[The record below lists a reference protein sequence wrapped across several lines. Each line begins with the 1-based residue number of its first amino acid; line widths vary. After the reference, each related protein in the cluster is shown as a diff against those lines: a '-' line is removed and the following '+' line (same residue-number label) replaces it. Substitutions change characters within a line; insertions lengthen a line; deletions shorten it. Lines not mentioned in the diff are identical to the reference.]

1 MIGYD
6 IGLLILGLIFLIL
19 GGDLLVRSAVF
30 LAEKFGVS
38 SFLIGVTVVSFGT
51 SVPELM
57 VSIQAAMDQE
67 ADIAIGNV
75 LGSNIANIAL
85 VLGISVVIRP
95 LSITTNTY
103 KLSWWVMFISSLL
116 FILFLL
122 DNIITKM
129 EGLLLIAGLFCF
141 IIFSIKRNI
150 PNEESIISK
159 INIQTGILFFVL
171 GAIGLYFG
179 SELFVGSAISI
190 ASFFG
195 VPKFVI
201 GITVVALGTSLPELV
216 TSIVALIKGQNN
228 ISLGNLIGSNIFN
241 VFAVLGITSLI
252 QELGTN
258 SILLFLDFGVML
270 AVILVF
276 GYQLFIRKKI
286 SRTAGFVLLF
296 GYFSYILFSV
306 Y

>member
-6 IGLLILGLIFLIL
+6 IGLLILGLVFLIL
-19 GGDLLVRSAVF
+19 GGDLLVRSAVSF
-30 LAEKFGVS
+30 AEKFGVS

-57 VSIQAAMDQE
+57 VSIQAAMDQA

-95 LSITTNTY
+95 LIITTNTY
-103 KLSWWVMFISSLL
+103 KLSWWVMLISSLL
-116 FILFLL
+116 FILFLF
-122 DNIITKM
+122 DNVITKL

-171 GAIGLYFG
+171 GATGLYFG
-179 SELFVGSAISI
+179 SELFVESAISI
-190 ASFFG
+190 ASFFD

-201 GITVVALGTSLPELV
+201 GITVVALGTSLPELI

-252 QELGTN
+252 QELGT
-258 SILLFLDFGVML
+258 SFILLFLDFGVML

-296 GYFSYILFSV
+296 GYFFYILFSV
-306 Y
+306 F

>member
-6 IGLLILGLIFLIL
+6 IGLLILGLVFLIL
-19 GGDLLVRSAVF
+19 GGDLLVRSAVSF
-30 LAEKFGVS
+30 AEKFGVS

-57 VSIQAAMDQE
+57 VSIQAAMDQA

-85 VLGISVVIRP
+85 VLGVSVVIRP

-103 KLSWWVMFISSLL
+103 KLSWWVMLISSLL
-116 FILFLL
+116 FILFLF
-122 DNIITKM
+122 DNVITKL

-171 GAIGLYFG
+171 GATGLYFG
-179 SELFVGSAISI
+179 SELFVESAISI
-190 ASFFG
+190 ASFFD

-201 GITVVALGTSLPELV
+201 GITVVALGTSLPELI

-252 QELGTN
+252 QELGTS

-296 GYFSYILFSV
+296 GYFFYILFSV
-306 Y
+306 F

>member
-6 IGLLILGLIFLIL
+6 IGLLILGLVILIF
-19 GGDLLVRSAVF
+19 GGDLLVRSAVSF
-30 LAEKFGVS
+30 AEKFGVS

-51 SVPELM
+51 SIPELM
-57 VSIQAAMDQE
+57 VSIQAAMDQA

-85 VLGISVVIRP
+85 VLGVSVVIRP

-103 KLSWWVMFISSLL
+103 KLSWWVMLISSLL

-122 DNIITKM
+122 DNVITKM

-141 IIFSIKRNI
+141 IFFSIKRNI

-159 INIQTGILFFVL
+159 IKIQTGILFFVL
-171 GAIGLYFG
+171 GSIGLYFG
-179 SELFVGSAISI
+179 SELFVESAISI
-190 ASFFG
+190 ASFFD

-216 TSIVALIKGQNN
+216 TSIVALMKGQNN

-252 QELGTN
+252 QELGTS

-286 SRTAGFVLLF
+286 SRTAGFILLS

-306 Y
+306 F

>member
-6 IGLLILGLIFLIL
+6 IGLLILGLVILIF
-19 GGDLLVRSAVF
+19 GGDLLVRSAVSF
-30 LAEKFGVS
+30 AEKFGVS

-51 SVPELM
+51 SIPELM
-57 VSIQAAMDQE
+57 VSIQAAMDQA

-85 VLGISVVIRP
+85 VLGVSVVIRP

-103 KLSWWVMFISSLL
+103 KLSWWVMLISSLL

-122 DNIITKM
+122 DNVIIKM

-141 IIFSIKRNI
+141 IFFSIKRNI

-171 GAIGLYFG
+171 GSIGLYFG
-179 SELFVGSAISI
+179 SELFVESAISI
-190 ASFFG
+190 ASFFN

-216 TSIVALIKGQNN
+216 TSIVALMKGQNN

-252 QELGTN
+252 QELGTS

-286 SRTAGFVLLF
+286 SRTAGFILLS

-306 Y
+306 F

>member
-6 IGLLILGLIFLIL
+6 IGLLILGLVFLIF
-19 GGDLLVRSAVF
+19 GGDLLVRSAVSF
-30 LAEKFGVS
+30 AEKFGVS

-57 VSIQAAMDQE
+57 VSIQAAMDQA

-85 VLGISVVIRP
+85 VLGVSVVIRP

-103 KLSWWVMFISSLL
+103 KLSWWVMLISSLL

-122 DNIITKM
+122 DNVITKM

-141 IIFSIKRNI
+141 IFFSIKRNI

-171 GAIGLYFG
+171 GSIGLYFG
-179 SELFVGSAISI
+179 SELFVESAISI
-190 ASFFG
+190 ASFFN

-216 TSIVALIKGQNN
+216 TSIVALMKGQNN

-252 QELGTN
+252 QELGTS

-276 GYQLFIRKKI
+276 GYQLFVRKKI
-286 SRTAGFVLLF
+286 SRTAGFILLS

-306 Y
+306 F

>member
-6 IGLLILGLIFLIL
+6 IGLLILGLVILIF
-19 GGDLLVRSAVF
+19 GGDLLVRSAVSF
-30 LAEKFGVS
+30 AEKFGVS

-57 VSIQAAMDQE
+57 VSIQAAMDQA

-85 VLGISVVIRP
+85 VLGVSVVIRP

-103 KLSWWVMFISSLL
+103 KLSWWVMLISSLL

-122 DNIITKM
+122 DNVITKM

-141 IIFSIKRNI
+141 IFFSIKRNI

-171 GAIGLYFG
+171 GSIGLYFG
-179 SELFVGSAISI
+179 SELFVESAISI
-190 ASFFG
+190 ASFFN

-216 TSIVALIKGQNN
+216 TSIVALMKGQNN

-252 QELGTN
+252 QELGTS

-286 SRTAGFVLLF
+286 SRTAGFILLS

-306 Y
+306 F

>member
-6 IGLLILGLIFLIL
+6 IGLLILGLVFLIF
-19 GGDLLVRSAVF
+19 GGDLLVRSAVSF
-30 LAEKFGVS
+30 AEKFGVS

-51 SVPELM
+51 SIPELM
-57 VSIQAAMDQE
+57 VSIQAAMDKA

-85 VLGISVVIRP
+85 VLGVSVVIRP

-103 KLSWWVMFISSLL
+103 KLSWWVMLISSLL

-122 DNIITKM
+122 DNVITKM
-129 EGLLLIAGLFCF
+129 EGLLLIAGLFFF

-150 PNEESIISK
+150 PNEESITSK

-179 SELFVGSAISI
+179 SELFVESAISI
-190 ASFFG
+190 ASFFD

-216 TSIVALIKGQNN
+216 TSIVALMKGQNN

-252 QELGTN
+252 QELGTS

-286 SRTAGFVLLF
+286 SRTAGFILLS

-306 Y
+306 F

>member
-6 IGLLILGLIFLIL
+6 IGFLLLGLIFLIV
-19 GGDLLVRSAVF
+19 GGDLLVRSAVSF
-30 LAEKFGVS
+30 ADKFGVS

-51 SVPELM
+51 SAPELM
-57 VSIQAAMDQE
+57 VSIQAAMDQA

-85 VLGISVVIRP
+85 VLGISVVIKP
-95 LSITTNTY
+95 LKIDTNTY
-103 KLSWWVMFISSLL
+103 KLSWWVMLVSSLL

-122 DNIITKM
+122 DNVITKM
-129 EGLLLIAGLFCF
+129 EGLMLIAGLFCF
-141 IIFSIKRNI
+141 IILSIKRNI
-150 PNEESIISK
+150 SNEESIISK
-159 INIQTGILFFVL
+159 INIQTAILFFVL
-171 GAIGLYFG
+171 GAIGLYSG
-179 SELFVGSAISI
+179 SELFVESAISI
-190 ASFFG
+190 ASFFD

-216 TSIVALIKGQNN
+216 TSIVALAKGQNN
-228 ISLGNLIGSNIFN
+228 ISLGNLIGSNVFN

-252 QELGTN
+252 QELSTK

-270 AVILVF
+270 AVMLVF
-276 GYQLFIRKKI
+276 GYYLFIRKKI

-296 GYFSYILFSV
+296 GYISYILFTV

>member
-19 GGDLLVRSAVF
+19 GGDLLVRSAVS

-258 SILLFLDFGVML
+258 SILLFLDFGVLL

>member
-6 IGLLILGLIFLIL
+6 IGLLILGLVILIF
-19 GGDLLVRSAVF
+19 GGDLLVRSAVSF
-30 LAEKFGVS
+30 AEKFGVS

-57 VSIQAAMDQE
+57 VSIQAAMDQA

-85 VLGISVVIRP
+85 VLGVSVVIRP

-103 KLSWWVMFISSLL
+103 KLSWWVMLISSLL

-122 DNIITKM
+122 DNVITKM

-179 SELFVGSAISI
+179 SELFVESAISI
-190 ASFFG
+190 ASFFN

-216 TSIVALIKGQNN
+216 TSIVALMKGQNN

-252 QELGTN
+252 QELGTS

-286 SRTAGFVLLF
+286 SRTAGFILLS

-306 Y
+306 F

>member
-6 IGLLILGLIFLIL
+6 IGLLILGLVFLIF
-19 GGDLLVRSAVF
+19 GGDLLVRSAVSF
-30 LAEKFGVS
+30 AEKFGVS

-57 VSIQAAMDQE
+57 VSIQAAMDQA

-85 VLGISVVIRP
+85 VLGVSVVIRP
-95 LSITTNTY
+95 LSVTTNTY
-103 KLSWWVMFISSLL
+103 KLSWWVMLISSLL

-122 DNIITKM
+122 DNVITKM
-129 EGLLLIAGLFCF
+129 EGLLLIAGLFFF

-179 SELFVGSAISI
+179 SELFVESAISI
-190 ASFFG
+190 ASFFN

-216 TSIVALIKGQNN
+216 TSIVALMKGQNN

-241 VFAVLGITSLI
+241 VFAVLGITSLV
-252 QELGTN
+252 QELGTS

-286 SRTAGFVLLF
+286 SRTAGFILLS

-306 Y
+306 F

>member
-6 IGLLILGLIFLIL
+6 IGLLILGLVILIF
-19 GGDLLVRSAVF
+19 GGDLLVRSAVSF
-30 LAEKFGVS
+30 AEKFGVS

-57 VSIQAAMDQE
+57 VSIQAAMDQA

-85 VLGISVVIRP
+85 VLGVSVVIRP
-95 LSITTNTY
+95 LSVTTNTY
-103 KLSWWVMFISSLL
+103 KLSWWVMLISSLL

-122 DNIITKM
+122 DNVITKM
-129 EGLLLIAGLFCF
+129 EGLLLIAGLFFF

-179 SELFVGSAISI
+179 SELFVESAISI
-190 ASFFG
+190 ASFFN

-216 TSIVALIKGQNN
+216 TSIVALMKGQNN

-252 QELGTN
+252 QELGTS

-286 SRTAGFVLLF
+286 SRTAGFILLS

-306 Y
+306 F

>member
-6 IGLLILGLIFLIL
+6 IGFLLLGLIFLIV
-19 GGDLLVRSAVF
+19 GGDLLVRSAVSF
-30 LAEKFGVS
+30 ADKFGVS

-51 SVPELM
+51 SAPELM
-57 VSIQAAMDQE
+57 VSIQAAMDQA

-85 VLGISVVIRP
+85 VLGISVVIKP
-95 LSITTNTY
+95 LEIDTNTY
-103 KLSWWVMFISSLL
+103 KLSWWVMLVSSLL

-122 DNIITKM
+122 DNAITKM
-129 EGLLLIAGLFCF
+129 EGLMLIAGLFCF
-141 IIFSIKRNI
+141 IILSIKRNI
-150 PNEESIISK
+150 SNEESIISK

-171 GAIGLYFG
+171 GAIGLYSG
-179 SELFVGSAISI
+179 SELFVESAISI
-190 ASFFG
+190 ASFFD

-216 TSIVALIKGQNN
+216 TSIVALAKGQNN
-228 ISLGNLIGSNIFN
+228 ISLGNLIGSNVFN

-252 QELGTN
+252 QELGTK

-270 AVILVF
+270 AVMLVF
-276 GYQLFIRKKI
+276 GYYLFIRKKI

-296 GYFSYILFSV
+296 GYISYILFTV

>member
-6 IGLLILGLIFLIL
+6 IGLLILGLVILIF
-19 GGDLLVRSAVF
+19 GGDLLVRSAVSF
-30 LAEKFGVS
+30 AEKFGVS

-51 SVPELM
+51 SIPELM
-57 VSIQAAMDQE
+57 VSIQAAMDQA

-85 VLGISVVIRP
+85 VLGVSVVIRP

-103 KLSWWVMFISSLL
+103 KLSWWVMLISSLL

-122 DNIITKM
+122 DNVITKM
-129 EGLLLIAGLFCF
+129 EGLLLVAGLFCF

-150 PNEESIISK
+150 SNEESIVSK

-179 SELFVGSAISI
+179 SELFVESAISI
-190 ASFFG
+190 ASFFN

-201 GITVVALGTSLPELV
+201 GITIVALGTSLPELV
-216 TSIVALIKGQNN
+216 TSIVALMKGQNN

-252 QELGTN
+252 QELGTS

-286 SRTAGFVLLF
+286 SRTAGFILLS

-306 Y
+306 F

>member
-6 IGLLILGLIFLIL
+6 IGLLILGLVFLIF
-19 GGDLLVRSAVF
+19 GGDLLVRSAVSF
-30 LAEKFGVS
+30 AEKFGVS

-51 SVPELM
+51 SIPELM
-57 VSIQAAMDQE
+57 VSIQAAMDQA

-85 VLGISVVIRP
+85 VLGVSVVIRP
-95 LSITTNTY
+95 LSVTTNTY
-103 KLSWWVMFISSLL
+103 KLSWWVMLISSLL

-122 DNIITKM
+122 DNVITKM
-129 EGLLLIAGLFCF
+129 EGLLLIAGLFFF

-150 PNEESIISK
+150 PNEESITSK

-179 SELFVGSAISI
+179 SELFVESAISI
-190 ASFFG
+190 ASFFD

-216 TSIVALIKGQNN
+216 TSIVALMKGQNN

-252 QELGTN
+252 QELGTS

-286 SRTAGFVLLF
+286 SRTAGFILLS

-306 Y
+306 F

>member
-6 IGLLILGLIFLIL
+6 IGLLILGLVFLIF
-19 GGDLLVRSAVF
+19 GGDLLVRSAVSF
-30 LAEKFGVS
+30 AEKFGVS

-57 VSIQAAMDQE
+57 VSIQAAMDQA

-85 VLGISVVIRP
+85 VLGVSVVIRP
-95 LSITTNTY
+95 LSVTTNTY
-103 KLSWWVMFISSLL
+103 KLSWWVMLISSLL

-122 DNIITKM
+122 DNVITKM

-141 IIFSIKRNI
+141 IFFSIKRNI
-150 PNEESIISK
+150 PNEDSIISK
-159 INIQTGILFFVL
+159 IKIQTGRLFFVL
-171 GAIGLYFG
+171 GSIGVYFG
-179 SELFVGSAISI
+179 SELFVESAISI
-190 ASFFG
+190 ASFFN

-216 TSIVALIKGQNN
+216 TSIVALMKGQNN

-241 VFAVLGITSLI
+241 VFAVLGITSLV
-252 QELGTN
+252 QELGTS

-286 SRTAGFVLLF
+286 SRTAGFILLS

-306 Y
+306 F

>member
-6 IGLLILGLIFLIL
+6 IGFLLLGLIFLIV
-19 GGDLLVRSAVF
+19 GGDLLVRSAVSF
-30 LAEKFGVS
+30 ADMFGVS

-51 SVPELM
+51 SAPELM
-57 VSIQAAMDQE
+57 VSIQAAMDQA

-95 LSITTNTY
+95 LKIDTNTY
-103 KLSWWVMFISSLL
+103 KLSWWVMLVSSLL

-122 DNIITKM
+122 DNVITKM
-129 EGLLLIAGLFCF
+129 EGLMLIAGLFCF
-141 IIFSIKRNI
+141 IILSIKRNI
-150 PNEESIISK
+150 SNEESIISK

-179 SELFVGSAISI
+179 SELFVESAISI
-190 ASFFG
+190 ASFFD

-216 TSIVALIKGQNN
+216 TSIVALAKGQNN
-228 ISLGNLIGSNIFN
+228 ISLGNLIGSNVFN

-252 QELGTN
+252 QELGTK
-258 SILLFLDFGVML
+258 SILFFLDFGVML
-270 AVILVF
+270 AVMLVF
-276 GYQLFIRKKI
+276 GYYLFIRKKI
-286 SRTAGFVLLF
+286 SRTAGFILLF
-296 GYFSYILFSV
+296 GYISYILFTV

>member
-6 IGLLILGLIFLIL
+6 IGLLILGLVFLIF
-19 GGDLLVRSAVF
+19 GGELLVRSAVSF
-30 LAEKFGVS
+30 AEKFGVS

-57 VSIQAAMDQE
+57 VSIQAAMDQA

-85 VLGISVVIRP
+85 VLGVSVVIRP

-103 KLSWWVMFISSLL
+103 KLSWWVMLISSLL

-122 DNIITKM
+122 DNVITKM

-141 IIFSIKRNI
+141 IFFSIKRNI

-179 SELFVGSAISI
+179 SELFVESAISI
-190 ASFFG
+190 ASFFD

-216 TSIVALIKGQNN
+216 TSIVALMKGQNN

-252 QELGTN
+252 QELGTS

-286 SRTAGFVLLF
+286 SRTAGFILLS

-306 Y
+306 F

>member
-6 IGLLILGLIFLIL
+6 IGLLILGLVFLIL
-19 GGDLLVRSAVF
+19 GGDLLVRSAVSF
-30 LAEKFGVS
+30 AEKFGVS

-57 VSIQAAMDQE
+57 VSIQAAMDQA

-95 LSITTNTY
+95 LIITTNTY
-103 KLSWWVMFISSLL
+103 KLSWWVMLISSLL
-116 FILFLL
+116 FILFLF
-122 DNIITKM
+122 DNVITKL

-171 GAIGLYFG
+171 GATGLYFG
-179 SELFVGSAISI
+179 SELFVESAISI
-190 ASFFG
+190 ASFFD

-216 TSIVALIKGQNN
+216 TSMVALIKGQNS

-252 QELGTN
+252 QELGTS

-306 Y
+306 F

>member
-6 IGLLILGLIFLIL
+6 IGLLILGLVFLIF
-19 GGDLLVRSAVF
+19 GGDLLVRSAVSF
-30 LAEKFGVS
+30 AEKFGVS

-51 SVPELM
+51 SIPELM
-57 VSIQAAMDQE
+57 VSIQAAMDQA

-85 VLGISVVIRP
+85 VLGVSVVIRP

-103 KLSWWVMFISSLL
+103 KLSWWVMLISSLL

-122 DNIITKM
+122 DNVITKM
-129 EGLLLIAGLFCF
+129 EGLLLVAGLFCF

-150 PNEESIISK
+150 PNEESIVSK

-179 SELFVGSAISI
+179 SELFVESAISI
-190 ASFFG
+190 ASFFN

-252 QELGTN
+252 QELGTS

-286 SRTAGFVLLF
+286 SRTAGFILLS

-306 Y
+306 F

>member
-6 IGLLILGLIFLIL
+6 IGFLLLGLIFLIV
-19 GGDLLVRSAVF
+19 GGDLLVRSAVSF
-30 LAEKFGVS
+30 DDKFGVS

-51 SVPELM
+51 SAPELM
-57 VSIQAAMDQE
+57 VSIQAAMDQA

-85 VLGISVVIRP
+85 VLGISVVIRS
-95 LSITTNTY
+95 LKIDTNTY
-103 KLSWWVMFISSLL
+103 NLSWWVMLVSSLL

-122 DNIITKM
+122 DNVITKM
-129 EGLLLIAGLFCF
+129 EGLMLIAGLFCF
-141 IIFSIKRNI
+141 IILSIKRNI
-150 PNEESIISK
+150 SNEESIISK

-171 GAIGLYFG
+171 GSIGLYSG
-179 SELFVGSAISI
+179 SELFVESAISI
-190 ASFFG
+190 ASFFD

-216 TSIVALIKGQNN
+216 TSIVALAKGQNN
-228 ISLGNLIGSNIFN
+228 ISLGNLIGSNVFN

-252 QELGTN
+252 QELSTK

-270 AVILVF
+270 AVMLVF
-276 GYQLFIRKKI
+276 GYYLFIRKKI

-296 GYFSYILFSV
+296 GYISYILFTV

>member
-6 IGLLILGLIFLIL
+6 IGLLILGLVFLIF
-19 GGDLLVRSAVF
+19 GGDLLVRSAVSF
-30 LAEKFGVS
+30 AEKFGVS

-51 SVPELM
+51 SIPELM
-57 VSIQAAMDQE
+57 VSIQAAMDQA

-85 VLGISVVIRP
+85 VLGVSVVIRP

-103 KLSWWVMFISSLL
+103 KLSWWVMLISSLL

-122 DNIITKM
+122 DNVITKM

-141 IIFSIKRNI
+141 IFFSIKRNI

-179 SELFVGSAISI
+179 SELFVESAISI
-190 ASFFG
+190 ASFFD

-216 TSIVALIKGQNN
+216 TSIVALMKGQNN

-252 QELGTN
+252 QELGTS

-276 GYQLFIRKKI
+276 GYQLFVRKKI
-286 SRTAGFVLLF
+286 SRTAGFILLS

-306 Y
+306 F

>member
-6 IGLLILGLIFLIL
+6 IGFLLLGLIFLIV
-19 GGDLLVRSAVF
+19 GGDLLVRSAVSF
-30 LAEKFGVS
+30 ADKFGVS

-51 SVPELM
+51 SAPELM
-57 VSIQAAMDQE
+57 VSIQAAMDQA

-85 VLGISVVIRP
+85 VLGISVVIKP
-95 LSITTNTY
+95 LEIDTNTY
-103 KLSWWVMFISSLL
+103 KLSWWVMLVSSLL

-122 DNIITKM
+122 DNVITKM
-129 EGLLLIAGLFCF
+129 EGLMLIAGLFCF
-141 IIFSIKRNI
+141 IILSIKRNI
-150 PNEESIISK
+150 SNEESIISK

-171 GAIGLYFG
+171 GAIGLYSG
-179 SELFVGSAISI
+179 SELFVESAISI
-190 ASFFG
+190 ASFFD

-216 TSIVALIKGQNN
+216 TSIVALAKGQNN
-228 ISLGNLIGSNIFN
+228 ISLGNLIGSNVFN

-252 QELGTN
+252 QELSTK

-270 AVILVF
+270 AVMLVF
-276 GYQLFIRKKI
+276 GYYLFIRKKI

-296 GYFSYILFSV
+296 GYISYILFTV

>member
-6 IGLLILGLIFLIL
+6 IGLLILGLVILIF
-19 GGDLLVRSAVF
+19 GGDLLVRSAVSF
-30 LAEKFGVS
+30 AEKFGVS

-57 VSIQAAMDQE
+57 VSIQAAMDQA

-85 VLGISVVIRP
+85 VLGVSVVIRP

-103 KLSWWVMFISSLL
+103 KLSWWVMLISSLL

-122 DNIITKM
+122 DNVITKM

-141 IIFSIKRNI
+141 IFFSIKRNI
-150 PNEESIISK
+150 PNEESLISK

-171 GAIGLYFG
+171 GSIGLYFG
-179 SELFVGSAISI
+179 SELFVESAISI
-190 ASFFG
+190 ASFFN

-216 TSIVALIKGQNN
+216 TSIVALMKGQNN

-252 QELGTN
+252 QELGTS

-286 SRTAGFVLLF
+286 SRTAGFILLS

-306 Y
+306 F

>member
-6 IGLLILGLIFLIL
+6 IGLLILGLVFLIF
-19 GGDLLVRSAVF
+19 GGDLLVRSAVSF
-30 LAEKFGVS
+30 AEKFGVS

-51 SVPELM
+51 SFPELM
-57 VSIQAAMDQE
+57 VSIQAAMDQA

-85 VLGISVVIRP
+85 VLGVSVVIRP

-103 KLSWWVMFISSLL
+103 KLSWWVMLISSLL

-122 DNIITKM
+122 DNVITKM
-129 EGLLLIAGLFCF
+129 EGLLLVAGLFCF

-150 PNEESIISK
+150 PNEESIVSK

-179 SELFVGSAISI
+179 SELFVESAISI
-190 ASFFG
+190 ASFFN

-216 TSIVALIKGQNN
+216 TSIVALMKGQNN

-252 QELGTN
+252 QELGTS

-286 SRTAGFVLLF
+286 SRTAGFILLS

-306 Y
+306 F

>member
-6 IGLLILGLIFLIL
+6 IGLLILGLVFLIF
-19 GGDLLVRSAVF
+19 GGDLLVRSAVSF
-30 LAEKFGVS
+30 AEKFGVS

-57 VSIQAAMDQE
+57 VSIQAAMDQA

-85 VLGISVVIRP
+85 VLGVSVVIRP

-103 KLSWWVMFISSLL
+103 KLSWWVMLISSLL

-122 DNIITKM
+122 DNVITKM

-141 IIFSIKRNI
+141 IFFSIKRNI

-179 SELFVGSAISI
+179 SELFVESAISI
-190 ASFFG
+190 ASFFN

-216 TSIVALIKGQNN
+216 TSIVALMKGQNN

-252 QELGTN
+252 QELGTS

-286 SRTAGFVLLF
+286 SRTAGFILLS

-306 Y
+306 F

>member
-6 IGLLILGLIFLIL
+6 IGLLILGLVFLIF
-19 GGDLLVRSAVF
+19 GGDLLVRSAVSF
-30 LAEKFGVS
+30 AEKFGVS

-51 SVPELM
+51 SIPELM
-57 VSIQAAMDQE
+57 VSIQAAMDQA

-85 VLGISVVIRP
+85 VLGVSVVIRP

-103 KLSWWVMFISSLL
+103 KLSWWVMLISSLL

-122 DNIITKM
+122 DNVITKM
-129 EGLLLIAGLFCF
+129 EGLLLIAGLFFF

-179 SELFVGSAISI
+179 SELFVESAISI
-190 ASFFG
+190 ASFFN

-216 TSIVALIKGQNN
+216 TSIVALMKGQNN

-252 QELGTN
+252 QELGTS

-276 GYQLFIRKKI
+276 GYQLFVRKKI
-286 SRTAGFVLLF
+286 SRTAGFILLS

-306 Y
+306 F

>member
-1 MIGYD
+1 MIGYE

-19 GGDLLVRSAVF
+19 GGDLLVRSAVS

-38 SFLIGVTVVSFGT
+38 SFLIGVTVVSLGT

>member
-6 IGLLILGLIFLIL
+6 IGLLILGLVFLIF
-19 GGDLLVRSAVF
+19 GGDLLVRSAVSF
-30 LAEKFGVS
+30 AEKFGVS

-51 SVPELM
+51 SIPELM
-57 VSIQAAMDQE
+57 VSIQAAMDQA

-85 VLGISVVIRP
+85 VLGVSVVIRP
-95 LSITTNTY
+95 LSVTTNTY
-103 KLSWWVMFISSLL
+103 KLSWWVMLISSLL

-122 DNIITKM
+122 DNVITKM
-129 EGLLLIAGLFCF
+129 EGLLLIAGLFFF

-179 SELFVGSAISI
+179 SELFVESAISI
-190 ASFFG
+190 ASFFN

-216 TSIVALIKGQNN
+216 TSIVALMKGQNN

-252 QELGTN
+252 QELGTS

-276 GYQLFIRKKI
+276 GYQLFVRKKI
-286 SRTAGFVLLF
+286 SRTAGFILLS

-306 Y
+306 F

>member
-6 IGLLILGLIFLIL
+6 IGLLILGLVLLIF
-19 GGDLLVRSAVF
+19 GGDLLVRSAVSF
-30 LAEKFGVS
+30 AEKFGVS
-38 SFLIGVTVVSFGT
+38 SFLIGVTVISFGT

-57 VSIQAAMDQE
+57 VSIQAAMDQA
-67 ADIAIGNV
+67 ADISIGNV

-85 VLGISVVIRP
+85 VLGVSVVIRP

-103 KLSWWVMFISSLL
+103 KLSWWIMFISSLL

-122 DNIITKM
+122 DNVITKM

-141 IIFSIKRNI
+141 IIFSVKRNI

-179 SELFVGSAISI
+179 SELFVESAISI
-190 ASFFG
+190 ASFFD

-216 TSIVALIKGQNN
+216 TSIVALIRGQNN
-228 ISLGNLIGSNIFN
+228 ISLGNLIGSNVFN
-241 VFAVLGITSLI
+241 VFAVLGITSFI
-252 QELGTN
+252 QELGTK
-258 SILLFLDFGVML
+258 SILLYLDFGVML
-270 AVILVF
+270 AVMLVF
-276 GYQLFIRKKI
+276 GYYLFIRKKI
-286 SRTAGFVLLF
+286 SQIAGFVLLF
-296 GYFSYILFSV
+296 GYFSYILYTV

>member
-1 MIGYD
+1 
-6 IGLLILGLIFLIL
+6 
-19 GGDLLVRSAVF
+19 
-30 LAEKFGVS
+30 
-38 SFLIGVTVVSFGT
+38 
-51 SVPELM
+51 M
-57 VSIQAAMDQE
+57 VSIQAAMDQA

-85 VLGISVVIRP
+85 VLGVSVVIRP

-103 KLSWWVMFISSLL
+103 KLSWWVMLISSLL

-122 DNIITKM
+122 DNVITKM

-159 INIQTGILFFVL
+159 IKIQTGILFFVL
-171 GAIGLYFG
+171 GSIGLYFG
-179 SELFVGSAISI
+179 SELFVESAISI
-190 ASFFG
+190 ASFFN

-216 TSIVALIKGQNN
+216 TSIVALMKGQNN

-252 QELGTN
+252 QELGTS

-276 GYQLFIRKKI
+276 GYQLFVRKKI
-286 SRTAGFVLLF
+286 SRTAGFILLS

-306 Y
+306 F

>member
-6 IGLLILGLIFLIL
+6 IGLLILGLVILIF
-19 GGDLLVRSAVF
+19 GGELLVRSAVSF
-30 LAEKFGVS
+30 AEKFGVS

-57 VSIQAAMDQE
+57 VSIQAAMDQA

-85 VLGISVVIRP
+85 VLGVSVVIRP
-95 LSITTNTY
+95 LSVTTNTY
-103 KLSWWVMFISSLL
+103 KLSWWVMLISSLL

-122 DNIITKM
+122 DNVITKM

-141 IIFSIKRNI
+141 IFFSIKRNI

-171 GAIGLYFG
+171 GSIGLYFG
-179 SELFVGSAISI
+179 SELFVESAISI
-190 ASFFG
+190 ASFFN

-216 TSIVALIKGQNN
+216 TSIVALMKGQNN

-252 QELGTN
+252 QELGTR

-286 SRTAGFVLLF
+286 SRTAGFILLS

-306 Y
+306 F

>member
-6 IGLLILGLIFLIL
+6 IGLLILGLVFLIF
-19 GGDLLVRSAVF
+19 GGDLLVRSAVSF
-30 LAEKFGVS
+30 AEKFGVS

-51 SVPELM
+51 SIPELM
-57 VSIQAAMDQE
+57 VSIQAAMDQA

-85 VLGISVVIRP
+85 VLGVSVVIRP

-103 KLSWWVMFISSLL
+103 KLSWWVMLISSLL

-122 DNIITKM
+122 DNVITKM
-129 EGLLLIAGLFCF
+129 EGLLLVAGLFCF

-171 GAIGLYFG
+171 GSIGLYFG
-179 SELFVGSAISI
+179 SELFVESAISI
-190 ASFFG
+190 ASFFN

-216 TSIVALIKGQNN
+216 TSIVALMKGQNN
-228 ISLGNLIGSNIFN
+228 ISLGKLIGSNIFN

-252 QELGTN
+252 QELGTS

-276 GYQLFIRKKI
+276 GYQLFVRKKI
-286 SRTAGFVLLF
+286 SRTAGFILLS

-306 Y
+306 F

>member
-19 GGDLLVRSAVF
+19 GGDLLVRSAVS

-228 ISLGNLIGSNIFN
+228 ISIGNLIGSNIFN

-252 QELGTN
+252 QELESN

>member
-6 IGLLILGLIFLIL
+6 IGLLILGLVFLIF
-19 GGDLLVRSAVF
+19 GGDLLVRSAVSF
-30 LAEKFGVS
+30 AEKFGVS

-51 SVPELM
+51 SIPELM
-57 VSIQAAMDQE
+57 VSIQAAMDQA

-85 VLGISVVIRP
+85 VLGVSVVIRP

-103 KLSWWVMFISSLL
+103 KLSWWVMLISSLL

-122 DNIITKM
+122 DNVITKM
-129 EGLLLIAGLFCF
+129 EGLLLIVGLFCF
-141 IIFSIKRNI
+141 IFFSIKRNI

-179 SELFVGSAISI
+179 SELFVESAISI
-190 ASFFG
+190 ASFFN

-216 TSIVALIKGQNN
+216 TSIVALMKGQNN

-252 QELGTN
+252 QELGTS

-286 SRTAGFVLLF
+286 SRTAGFILLS

-306 Y
+306 F

>member
-6 IGLLILGLIFLIL
+6 IGLLILGLVILIF
-19 GGDLLVRSAVF
+19 GGDLLVRSAVSF
-30 LAEKFGVS
+30 AEKFGVS

-57 VSIQAAMDQE
+57 VSIQAAMDKA

-85 VLGISVVIRP
+85 VLGVSVVIRP

-103 KLSWWVMFISSLL
+103 KLSWWVMLISSLL

-122 DNIITKM
+122 DNVITKM

-141 IIFSIKRNI
+141 IFFSIKRNI
-150 PNEESIISK
+150 PNEESIVSK

-171 GAIGLYFG
+171 GSIGLYFG
-179 SELFVGSAISI
+179 SELFVESAISI
-190 ASFFG
+190 ASFFN

-216 TSIVALIKGQNN
+216 TSIVALMKGQNN

-252 QELGTN
+252 QELGTS

-286 SRTAGFVLLF
+286 SRTAGFILLS

-306 Y
+306 F

>member
-19 GGDLLVRSAVF
+19 GGDLLVRSAVS

-296 GYFSYILFSV
+296 GYFSYILFSI

>member
-6 IGLLILGLIFLIL
+6 IGLLILGLVFLIF
-19 GGDLLVRSAVF
+19 GGDLLVRSAVSF
-30 LAEKFGVS
+30 AEKFGVS

-57 VSIQAAMDQE
+57 VSIQAAMDQA

-85 VLGISVVIRP
+85 VLGVSVVIRP

-103 KLSWWVMFISSLL
+103 KLSWWVMLISSLL

-122 DNIITKM
+122 DNVITKM
-129 EGLLLIAGLFCF
+129 EGLLLVAGLFCF

-150 PNEESIISK
+150 SNEESIVSK

-171 GAIGLYFG
+171 GSIGLYFG
-179 SELFVGSAISI
+179 SELFVESAISI
-190 ASFFG
+190 ASFFN

-216 TSIVALIKGQNN
+216 TSIVALMKGQNN

-252 QELGTN
+252 QELGTS

-286 SRTAGFVLLF
+286 SRTAGFILLS

-306 Y
+306 F

>member
-6 IGLLILGLIFLIL
+6 IGLLILGLVFLIF
-19 GGDLLVRSAVF
+19 GGDLLVRSAVSF
-30 LAEKFGVS
+30 AEKFGVS

-57 VSIQAAMDQE
+57 VSIQAAMDQA

-85 VLGISVVIRP
+85 VLGVSVVIRP

-103 KLSWWVMFISSLL
+103 KLSWWVMLISSLL

-122 DNIITKM
+122 DNEITKL
-129 EGLLLIAGLFCF
+129 EGLLLVAGLFCF

-150 PNEESIISK
+150 SNEESIVSK

-179 SELFVGSAISI
+179 SELFVESAISI
-190 ASFFG
+190 ASFFN

-216 TSIVALIKGQNN
+216 TSIVALMKGQNN

-252 QELGTN
+252 QELGTS

-286 SRTAGFVLLF
+286 SRTAGFILLS

-306 Y
+306 F